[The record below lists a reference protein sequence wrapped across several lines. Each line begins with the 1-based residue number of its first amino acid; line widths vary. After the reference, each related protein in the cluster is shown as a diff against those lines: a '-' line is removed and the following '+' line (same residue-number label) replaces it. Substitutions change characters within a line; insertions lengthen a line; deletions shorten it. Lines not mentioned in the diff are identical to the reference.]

1 MAEDSL
7 PRRLDVRDFPT
18 IESETMMLDTR
29 PLNDPEVLQLE
40 PILTIRHGSVLKDKL
55 LAALS
60 RSDAVELSIDKN
72 SEADLSFVQ
81 LIEAA
86 RLQASRQG
94 KALSLASPVEG
105 SVLETLERA
114 GLTTAMTSQSRAFWF
129 HEKEKQ

>member
-1 MAEDSL
+1 
-7 PRRLDVRDFPT
+7 
-18 IESETMMLDTR
+18 MMLDTR